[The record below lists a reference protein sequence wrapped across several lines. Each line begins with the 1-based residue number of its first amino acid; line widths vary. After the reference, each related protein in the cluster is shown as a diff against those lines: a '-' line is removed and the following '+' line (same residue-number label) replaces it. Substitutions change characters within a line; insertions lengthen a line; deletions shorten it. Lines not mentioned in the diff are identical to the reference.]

1 VPDDLLTRVDR
12 AGIAVGLAWTP
23 VGGEV
28 LFIEA
33 LKTPATQDGGLQLT
47 GMLGDVMLESARI
60 AWSFA
65 RGNLQL
71 LGLDESFGKGFGL
84 HLHVPSG
91 AVPKDGPSAG
101 ITMATAIFSL
111 LANRRVRPGVAMTG
125 ELTLT
130 GKVLAVG
137 GIRDKLLAARRAGI
151 KRCCCRRATSATSTR
166 SSPTAE
172 GLELTFVDRYE
183 QVADA
188 VFGSGAKTRPAK
200 APCFASRA
208 SRRPRGARRARERCR
223 HRPSADRAPPSW
235 RWWCAALAVAVVLFW
250 LPRFLRHGTAFFIIF
265 QDPSGLEL
273 YFPHQMLTR
282 ALWQGGVL
290 RSGIR
295 STPAARRTSRRSS
308 PRCCSR
314 STCCSSCWR
323 RSSRRRSCSFCAS

>member
-28 LFIEA
+28 LYIEA

-111 LANRRVRPGVAMTG
+111 LAGRRVRPGVAMTG

-130 GKVLAVG
+130 GRVLAVG

-151 KRCCCRRATSATSTR
+151 KHVLLPQGNQRDVNEIEPDLLR
-166 SSPTAE
+166 
-172 GLELTFVDRYE
+172 GLELTFVDRYD
-183 QVADA
+183 QVADV
-188 VFGSGAKTRPAK
+188 VFGSGAKARPAK
-200 APCFASRA
+200 APELRK
-208 SRRPRGARRARERCR
+208 RR
-223 HRPSADRAPPSW
+223 
-235 RWWCAALAVAVVLFW
+235 
-250 LPRFLRHGTAFFIIF
+250 
-265 QDPSGLEL
+265 
-273 YFPHQMLTR
+273 
-282 ALWQGGVL
+282 
-290 RSGIR
+290 RSK
-295 STPAARRTSRRSS
+295 AARRSTRS
-308 PRCCSR
+308 
-314 STCCSSCWR
+314 
-323 RSSRRRSCSFCAS
+323 